1 MIQMDEK
8 PRMKSHY
15 MKKYQEEK
23 QKPASHVIE
32 QSRPA
37 GTQNLIRVGKAPQE
51 DTHLNPSR
59 RRILNDFISQRPRGS
74 LESVYNRNTN
84 DLLKMP
90 GMKGSPNMAHYENIR
105 APPATIGPVG
115 GAPSLL

>member
-1 MIQMDEK
+1 
-8 PRMKSHY
+8 MKSHY

-23 QKPASHVIE
+23 QKPSSHVIE

-90 GMKGSPNMAHYENIR
+90 GVKGSPNMAHYENIR

>member
-1 MIQMDEK
+1 MQKKQYPQVDLHYNSNILIQMDEK

-15 MKKYQEEK
+15 MKKYTEEK
-23 QKPASHVIE
+23 QKPTSHVIE
-32 QSRPA
+32 LSRPA

-74 LESVYNRNTN
+74 LESIYNRNTS

-90 GMKGSPNMAHYENIR
+90 GIKSGGRQMA
-105 APPATIGPVG
+105 T
-115 GAPSLL
+115 